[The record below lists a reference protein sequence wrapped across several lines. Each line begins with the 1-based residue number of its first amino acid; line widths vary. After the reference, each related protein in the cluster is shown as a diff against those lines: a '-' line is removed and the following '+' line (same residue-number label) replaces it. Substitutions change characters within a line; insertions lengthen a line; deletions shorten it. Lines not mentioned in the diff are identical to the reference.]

1 MSDIYAATLRPTK
14 PEAVAARVS
23 SLFGVA
29 VAAKDVRMVASFRF
43 DDPAGDVGCETHI
56 VAVDLPERGDI
67 VVQVPLTYRGAPL
80 EGAPQEALVTIMDH
94 SVLGRRWV
102 YDAAHD
108 PIYVTELLLSIT
120 DAGSAAQQYAVADDG
135 SRSLI
140 TEGLANVRGTGP
152 EPDPADAPIR
162 SEGVVQAGGS
172 VLPTVDRDGFR
183 TITRL
188 RGAAVELFDVLN
200 VGAEESPAGGSV
212 SDVGASETVLSAPG
226 DTAMDAGRL
235 VATWDGQES
244 PVILA
249 RVVR

>member
-1 MSDIYAATLRPTK
+1 MSDIHAATLRPTK

-23 SLFGVA
+23 SLFGVT
-29 VAAKDVRMVASFRF
+29 VAAEDVRMIASFRF

-80 EGAPQEALVTIMDH
+80 EGAPQEALVTTMDH

-120 DAGSAAQQYAVADDG
+120 DAGSAARQFAVADDG

-152 EPDPADAPIR
+152 EPDPADAPTVVD
-162 SEGVVQAGGS
+162 EGVQADGS
-172 VLPTVDRDGFR
+172 VLPAVDRDEYR

-188 RGAAVELFDVLN
+188 RGAAVEVFDVLN
-200 VGAEESPAGGSV
+200 LGADESPAGGVV
-212 SDVGASETVLSAPG
+212 SDAVISDPS
-226 DTAMDAGRL
+226 DTAMDAGQL
-235 VATWDGQES
+235 VTTWDGQES